1 MKINIIFISIL
12 TLLFSC
18 NKVKRASKLLMKG
31 EKWEV
36 TSVKVDNNSITEID
50 NSKTT
55 WEIEQGVDIYKA
67 VPQLIWKKDSSNS
80 AILEWQY
87 QEKAKKF
94 ILNYIQQCEECD
106 GSQIDELDSLSNLLS
121 GTYDLEKRKRKNIIF
136 KSSNIVGYPN
146 QEVTIEIKKK

>member
-1 MKINIIFISIL
+1 MLIFL
-12 TLLFSC
+12 SC
-18 NKVKRASKLLMKG
+18 NKVKRTSKLLMKG

-50 NSKTT
+50 NSITT
-55 WEIEQGVDIYKA
+55 WEIQQDVDIYKA
-67 VPQLIWKKDSSNS
+67 VPQLIWKKDATNS
-80 AILEWQY
+80 AKLEWQY

-94 ILNYIQQCEECD
+94 VLNYIQQCEECY

-121 GTYDLEKRKRKNIIF
+121 GTYDLEKRKRKNMIF

>member
-1 MKINIIFISIL
+1 
-12 TLLFSC
+12 
-18 NKVKRASKLLMKG
+18 MKG

-50 NSKTT
+50 NSITT
-55 WEIEQGVDIYKA
+55 WEIQQDVDIYKT
-67 VPQLIWKKDSSNS
+67 VPQLIWKKGTINSS
-80 AILEWQY
+80 ILEWQY
-87 QEKAKKF
+87 QDKAKTF
-94 ILNYIQQCEECD
+94 VLNYIQQCEECD

-121 GTYDLEKRKRKNIIF
+121 GTYDLEKRKRKNMIF